1 MSSKKKAINIIL
13 FFILFSLTLQEEKT
27 HSFKDLIDRYLS
39 KLEIN
44 NAYLSYN
51 QYISL
56 LNTLKEDY
64 PNYFHLSSIGKT
76 YENNDIPLI
85 IMKSPLTNDDN
96 NGTKAKSGILFN
108 AMHHGREPVSM
119 MMNIYLILHLLTIP
133 KMYLHLFLS
142 NTNIYFI
149 PIINIDTYKYN
160 CEQYAAGK
168 GTNGMM
174 ARKNRR
180 IIKNVK
186 CKSDEDIGIDLNRN
200 YDYLFGKD
208 NDGSSNSPCQEDYR
222 GEFPFSEP
230 ETKAIKDFVDSHPD
244 IKIVHN
250 YHTWGNLIITAF
262 NCFSSKESENLMKSK
277 YPIHYKMYLDFKNE
291 AQYPQNFLFGNAAST
306 IKYKTN
312 GDATDW
318 FLGKKN
324 ILSFSPELGNG
335 NKNSDNF
342 YPNREIT
349 FDVLDKNL
357 YGGIYAIQK
366 SMFYLKGELI
376 SAIYYQCTNNN
387 KLYQNYNLKQFATRK
402 CLFDEMIFEI
412 KSKIINAGFA
422 DYTPGLEFPINLSKN
437 ETNNFT
443 KKYYY
448 FLDLDLSIDI
458 DKVKSVC
465 YWSTLETIYMNEI
478 GAKENKPDEKVE
490 FIGNVRCIDINNKEE
505 INNIRLF
512 IDIEIKSMKYI
523 VLNIILLVKK
533 EAAYEIIFNNN
544 TTSRYNK
551 RFLQFDKSKNIK
563 EKEIIKIYRK
573 ENRKIKSEKI
583 NGDIMEWKF
592 NSPVIE
598 IKYSDLK
605 NQNKSVFAYKNFYV
619 NSRKVLFVIFVSV
632 IIIMI
637 LMFFAIKQIT
647 RRNMNRLLMNNS
659 LENNNDINFGMN
671 NEQAEQAVNNLE
683 NINENNINNN
693 LVNNENIPPMQIPRE
708 DNEVRP
714 GSNEGSPNQLNA

>member
-1 MSSKKKAINIIL
+1 MSSKKNLLYMIL
-13 FFILFSLTLQEEKT
+13 FFVLFSLTLQEENNN
-27 HSFKDLIDRYLS
+27 SFKNLIDRYLS

-64 PNYFHLSSIGKT
+64 PNYFQLSSIGKT

-85 IMKSPLTNDDN
+85 IMKSPLTNNDN
-96 NGTKAKSGILFN
+96 NTKAKSGILFN

-119 MMNIYLILHLLTIP
+119 MMNIYLILHLLSIQ

-142 NTNIYFI
+142 TTNIYFI

-160 CEQYAAGK
+160 CEQYYAGK
-168 GTNGMM
+168 GIKGMM

-180 IIKNVK
+180 ITKNMK
-186 CKSDEDIGIDLNRN
+186 CKNDEDIGIDLNRN
-200 YDYLFGKD
+200 YDFLFGKD
-208 NDGSSNSPCQEDYR
+208 DDGSSNKPCQEDYR

-230 ETKAIKDFVDSHPD
+230 ETKAMKDFVDSHPD

-262 NCFSSKESENLMKSK
+262 NCYSSKESENLIRNK
-277 YPIHYKMYLDFKNE
+277 YPMHYKMYMDFKNE
-291 AQYPQNFLFGNAAST
+291 AHYPQNFLFGNADST

-335 NKNSDNF
+335 NKNSEYF
-342 YPNREIT
+342 YPNKEVT
-349 FDVLDKNL
+349 FDVLNQNL
-357 YGGIYAIQK
+357 YGAIYAMQK

-376 SAIYYQCTNNN
+376 SANYYQCTNKN
-387 KLYQNYNLKQFATRK
+387 KLYQNYNMKQFINKK
-402 CLFDEMIFEI
+402 CSYDELIFEI
-412 KSKIINAGFA
+412 KSKIKNEGFA
-422 DYTPGLEFPINLSKN
+422 DYKPGIEFPINSAKN

-448 FLDLDLSIDI
+448 FLDLDLSINM
-458 DKVKSVC
+458 DKVKSIC

-478 GAKENKPDEKVE
+478 GTKEKKPEEKIE
-490 FIGNVRCIDINNKEE
+490 FIGNVRCIDMNKKEE
-505 INNIRLF
+505 INNMRLF
-512 IDIEIKSMKYI
+512 IDNEIKSMKYI
-523 VLNIILLVKK
+523 VLNIIFLVKK
-533 EAAYEIIFNNN
+533 ESAYQIINNY
-544 TTSRYNK
+544 TYSRYNN
-551 RFLQFDKSKNIK
+551 RFLHIDKSKNK
-563 EKEIIKIYRK
+563 SDTEIIKIYRK
-573 ENRKIKSEKI
+573 ENRKITSEKI
-583 NGDIMEWKF
+583 DGEIMEWKF

-598 IKYSDLK
+598 VRVKDLK
-605 NQNKSVFAYKNFYV
+605 NQNSNYYAYKNYYT
-619 NSRKVLFVIFVSV
+619 NSRKVLFVIFISL
-632 IIIMI
+632 IFIMI
-637 LMFFAIKQIT
+637 LMFFAIKQMA
-647 RRNMNRLLMNNS
+647 RRTANRLLMNIS
-659 LENNNDINFGMN
+659 LENNNNNVFGMN
-671 NEQAEQAVNNLE
+671 NEQVVNNLE
-683 NINENNINNN
+683 NVNENNINNN

-708 DNEVRP
+708 ENNVP
-714 GSNEGSPNQLNA
+714 SISNAASPNQLNT

>member
-1 MSSKKKAINIIL
+1 MSSKKKAINLIL

-64 PNYFHLSSIGKT
+64 PNYFYLSSIGKT

-85 IMKSPLTNDDN
+85 IMKSPLTNDDSN
-96 NGTKAKSGILFN
+96 NTKAKSGILFN

-160 CEQYAAGK
+160 CEQYASGK

-180 IIKNVK
+180 KIKNVK

-291 AQYPQNFLFGNAAST
+291 AQYPQNFLFGHAAST

-335 NKNSDNF
+335 NKNSDYF

-512 IDIEIKSMKYI
+512 IDNEIKSMKYI

-583 NGDIMEWKF
+583 NGDIMDWKF

-605 NQNKSVFAYKNFYV
+605 NQNKSIFVYKNFYV

-683 NINENNINNN
+683 NVNENNINNN
-693 LVNNENIPPMQIPRE
+693 LVNNENIPPIQIPRE
-708 DNEVRP
+708 ENEVRP